1 MIKEEELVKELKDS
15 FPDMLEFNK
24 CLRELRIFWKK
35 QGRQEQK
42 KEDIEEEIKFLEWE
56 IAEDDFSNMMQEV
69 CSRRTKLLEKLKQE
83 IKGEK

>member
-15 FPDMLEFNK
+15 FPDMLEFNN
-24 CLRELRIFWKK
+24 CLKGLRKFWKG